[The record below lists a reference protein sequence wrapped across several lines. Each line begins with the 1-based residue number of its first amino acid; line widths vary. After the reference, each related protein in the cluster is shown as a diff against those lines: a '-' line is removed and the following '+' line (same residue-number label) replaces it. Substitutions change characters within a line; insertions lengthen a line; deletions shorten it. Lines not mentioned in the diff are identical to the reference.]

1 MFSLLADKLQD
12 VFKDLR
18 GHGKITETNITD
30 AMRAVRMALLEAD
43 VEFNVAKGFI
53 ARVKDKAL
61 GEEVLRGVAPGQQI
75 VKIFH
80 DELTALLGGD
90 NAPLNLEKPARI
102 LMVGLNGA
110 GKTTSSAKLAAWLKK
125 EGKAPLLIAC
135 DLHRPAAIEQLATLA
150 GQVGVP
156 VFTPPPDEKDVLKV
170 AKLALEWVKTQPGN
184 VQIYDTAGR
193 QEIDEALIA
202 EIKALREFLQPQEV
216 LLVADAATGQQA
228 VSVATH
234 FHEALNITG
243 LVLTKLDG
251 DARGGAALSMREV
264 TQRPIK
270 FAGIGEKLD
279 QFEPFYPD
287 RLAGRILGMG
297 DIVGLVEKAVAAID
311 EEEAKRMEEKMRKAS
326 FDLNDFLAQFKM
338 LKKLGPLENV
348 LGMLPGMGNLKDFS
362 VDEKQ
367 MKRVE
372 AIVLSMTLAERTNP
386 DILNARRRQRIARG
400 SGVSVTEV
408 NDLLQRFG
416 QMRKMMKN
424 FGKMKQMMSRPGAAS
439 RFRIKALV
447 FEQLRYNSETQ
458 KTKKVMS
465 VSNRLRREGSLNNP
479 YYKVVVTD
487 QRSPRDGKFI
497 ELIGNYDPKKPGDN
511 SNIDLSRVDYWVQ
524 NGAQPSDTVRSI
536 IKKARK
542 KATVAA

>member
-43 VEFNVAKGFI
+43 VDFNVAKGFI

-61 GEEVLRGVAPGQQI
+61 GEEVLRGVHPGQQI

-90 NAPLNLEKPARI
+90 NTPLNLEKPARVM
-102 LMVGLNGA
+102 MVGLNGA
-110 GKTTSSAKLAAWLKK
+110 GKTTSSAKLAMWLKNQ
-125 EGKAPLLIAC
+125 GKAPLLIAC
-135 DLHRPAAIEQLATLA
+135 DLMRPAAIDQLATLA

-156 VFTPPPDEKDVLKV
+156 IFTPPPGEKDVLKT
-170 AKLALEWVKTQPGN
+170 AKLALEWAKEQPGN
-184 VQIYDTAGR
+184 VQIFDTAGR

-202 EIKALREFLQPQEV
+202 EIKSLREFLQPQEV

-234 FHEALNITG
+234 FHEALSITG

-270 FAGIGEKLD
+270 FAGVGEKLD
-279 QFEPFYPD
+279 QFEPFFPD

-297 DIVGLVEKAVAAID
+297 DIVGLVEKAAAAID
-311 EEEAKRMEEKMRKAS
+311 EDEAKRMEEKMRTAS

-338 LKKLGPLENV
+338 LRKLGPLENL

-372 AIVLSMTLAERTNP
+372 AIVLSMTLAERTHP

-424 FGKMKQMMSRPGAAS
+424 FGKLKQKMSRPGAAA
-439 RFRIKALV
+439 RFGL
-447 FEQLRYNSETQ
+447 
-458 KTKKVMS
+458 
-465 VSNRLRREGSLNNP
+465 NR
-479 YYKVVVTD
+479 
-487 QRSPRDGKFI
+487 
-497 ELIGNYDPKKPGDN
+497 
-511 SNIDLSRVDYWVQ
+511 
-524 NGAQPSDTVRSI
+524 
-536 IKKARK
+536 
-542 KATVAA
+542 

>member
-18 GHGKITETNITD
+18 GHGQITESNITD

-43 VEFNVAKGFI
+43 VEFGVAKGFI

-61 GEEVLRGVAPGQQI
+61 GESVLRGVAPGQQI

-90 NAPLNLEKPARI
+90 NAPLDLDKPARI
-102 LMVGLNGA
+102 MMVGLNGA

-125 EGKAPLLIAC
+125 QGRAPLLIAC
-135 DLHRPAAIEQLATLA
+135 DLHRPAAIEQLAQLA
-150 GQVGVP
+150 NQVGVP
-156 VFTPPPDEKDVLKV
+156 VFTPQPGETDVKKV
-170 AKLALEWVKTQPGN
+170 AAQALAWAKDQPGN
-184 VQIYDTAGR
+184 VQIFDTAGR

-202 EIKALREFLQPQEV
+202 EIKGLREFLQPQEV

-234 FHEALNITG
+234 FHEALDITG

-270 FAGIGEKLD
+270 FAGVGEKLD

-297 DIVGLVEKAVAAID
+297 DIVGLVEKAAAAID
-311 EEEAKRMEEKMRKAS
+311 EDEARRMEEKMRTAS
-326 FDLNDFLAQFKM
+326 FDLNDFLSQFKM
-338 LKKLGPLENV
+338 LRKLGPMENI
-348 LGMLPGMGNLKDFS
+348 LGMIPGMGNLKNFS

-400 SGVSVTEV
+400 SGVTVTEV

-416 QMRKMMKN
+416 QMRKMMKGM
-424 FGKMKQMMSRPGAAS
+424 GKMKKMMARSGAP
-439 RFRIKALV
+439 RF
-447 FEQLRYNSETQ
+447 
-458 KTKKVMS
+458 
-465 VSNRLRREGSLNNP
+465 G
-479 YYKVVVTD
+479 
-487 QRSPRDGKFI
+487 
-497 ELIGNYDPKKPGDN
+497 IG
-511 SNIDLSRVDYWVQ
+511 R
-524 NGAQPSDTVRSI
+524 
-536 IKKARK
+536 
-542 KATVAA
+542 